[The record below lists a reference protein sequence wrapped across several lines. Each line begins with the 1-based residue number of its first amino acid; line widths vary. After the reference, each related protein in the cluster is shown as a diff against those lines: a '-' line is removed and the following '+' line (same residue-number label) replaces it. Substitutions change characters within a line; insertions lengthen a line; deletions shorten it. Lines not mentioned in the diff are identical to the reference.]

1 MYQEDEPFTSFVV
14 GHIASKEVDFDVEEN
29 MRAIKDIENLM
40 IRYGLIR
47 IDVGINPYTFP
58 KDLINL

>member
-1 MYQEDEPFTSFVV
+1 MSQKNEEFTSFVV
-14 GHIASKEVDFDVEEN
+14 GHIASKEIEFDIEEN
-29 MRAIKDIENLM
+29 IKAIKDIENLM